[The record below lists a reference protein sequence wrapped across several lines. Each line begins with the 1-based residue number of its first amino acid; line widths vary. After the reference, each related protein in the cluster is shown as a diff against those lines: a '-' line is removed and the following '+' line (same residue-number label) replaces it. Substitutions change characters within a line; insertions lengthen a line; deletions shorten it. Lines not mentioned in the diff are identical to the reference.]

1 MPQPHV
7 FEAVLRAARR
17 LPGYPRLRVLDLS
30 AGRGEIAAAL
40 AREGCTVRGT
50 HFRADDYKL
59 TEQSGPLHT
68 DAVTIDADVDLTRPL
83 PYPDAAFDL
92 VVLCEVAEHLPTEIP
107 VIAEIGRVLAPGG
120 HLVLSTPNV
129 ARLHSRWHFFFTGTH
144 KLIRRRAGWDLAPDD
159 LYAYHINPIDFSLL
173 HTLLRQAGLEVE
185 RLDFTLFKCVA
196 AAFLPPRL
204 DLHAHRDPA
213 PPRRARARAGRRGP
227 LSLDDAPRHARER
240 AAAADG
246 AQGLVPP
253 EERSDEGPRTRHGT
267 VPIKHGIPRVA
278 RDDRRYSL

>member
-7 FEAVLRAARR
+7 FEGVLRAARR

-40 AREGCTVRGT
+40 VREGCTVRAT

-59 TEQSGPLHT
+59 TVQSGPLHT
-68 DAVTIDADVDLTRPL
+68 DAVAIDPDVDLMRPL

-92 VVLCEVAEHLPTEIP
+92 VVLCEVAEHLPSEIP
-107 VIAEIGRVLAPGG
+107 VIAQIGRVLAPRG
-120 HLVLSTPNV
+120 HLVMSTPNV

-159 LYAYHINPIDFSLL
+159 LYAYHINPIDFPLL

-185 RLDFTLFKCVA
+185 RLDFTLFKWKHAWLLLFYPFVWISTRLETRRHRGSEAHALGEEDLFRWMTQPEMLASEQLLLTARKGA
-196 AAFLPPRL
+196 A
-204 DLHAHRDPA
+204 
-213 PPRRARARAGRRGP
+213 
-227 LSLDDAPRHARER
+227 
-240 AAAADG
+240 
-246 AQGLVPP
+246 
-253 EERSDEGPRTRHGT
+253 
-267 VPIKHGIPRVA
+267 
-278 RDDRRYSL
+278 